1 MKKILKHI
9 NKCRSCYSLKL
20 IKVYHNNPSPIGE
33 SFLEKKN
40 INLSTNK
47 KYPLNLMICSNCKFA
62 QLDNIVDSDVVYKD
76 YLYTT
81 TSSPGLIDHFKKA
94 SSVIISKLKLKKNS
108 KILDI
113 GSNDG
118 SLLSFF
124 KKKGHDVLGVEP
136 AGPASKLS
144 KLKGINTIVSF
155 FDNDL
160 VKKINLTHGKFDL
173 ILANNVFAN
182 IDDINSWILNIKNL
196 LDDNGSFVFE
206 SSYLLDV
213 VKNQVFDFIY
223 HEHLSYFSMTSVQNL
238 CKRHGLFLFD
248 YDHIS
253 TKGGS
258 IRYYISKN
266 RNISKKVYKLIDK
279 EKKFKLFNKETY
291 KKLKIKINVAK
302 KNIQNFIKSK
312 NNLIGFGASIS
323 CITLIYEFNLE
334 NKFSILVDD
343 NKIKENKFSPGSQIK
358 VLSPKKI
365 TITKKDIILILP
377 WRFQKKIIKKHKSL
391 LKKAGSVI
399 QVWPKFKKMKL

>member
-9 NKCRSCYSLKL
+9 NKCRSCNSLKL

-40 INLSTNK
+40 TNLLTNK
-47 KYPLNLMICSNCKFA
+47 KYTLNLMICSKCKFA

-94 SSVIISKLKLKKNS
+94 SSALISKLKLKKNS

-155 FDNDL
+155 FDKDL
-160 VKKINLTHGKFDL
+160 VKKINLRHGKFDL

-182 IDDINSWILNIKNL
+182 IDDINSWISNIKNL

-266 RNISKKVYKLIDK
+266 KPISKKVYKLINK

-291 KKLKIKINVAK
+291 KKLKIKINIAK
-302 KNIQNFIKSK
+302 KNLQNFIKSK

-334 NKFSILVDD
+334 NKFSMLVDD

-365 TITKKDIILILP
+365 SITKKDIILILP
-377 WRFQKKIIKKHKSL
+377 WRFQRNIIKKHKSL

-399 QVWPKFKKMKL
+399 QVWPQFKKMKL

>member
-9 NKCRSCYSLKL
+9 NKCRSCYSSKL

-291 KKLKIKINVAK
+291 KKLKIKINDAK

-365 TITKKDIILILP
+365 SITKKDIILILP